1 MVARRNKSPIL
12 CYLTP
17 HKLQKK
23 KKMILKHQGKIK
35 KILLALANTCIIKT
49 ISEFIFT
56 RYEKN
61 SRGWIVAGLHFLA
74 AGENAKS
81 FASVESHTLTI

>member
-23 KKMILKHQGKIK
+23 KLILKHQGKIK

-81 FASVESHTLTI
+81 FASVGSHALTI